1 MDLKAVLF
9 DLDGTLTRFN
19 IDYRSARRDVNAELQ
34 TLGLG
39 EHGLKD
45 GMMLYMMLDNVRGLM
60 PDEMYRL
67 FVNKVQSLFER
78 YELASATSTDLQPY
92 ARDTLASL
100 KEQGFKTAIV
110 TNNCLN
116 ATKTVINRF
125 GLHSM
130 IDVLV
135 TREDAPRWKPDG
147 AMVKESLNRLHL
159 DPLNALFVG
168 DSSIDVMAARDSG
181 VTSVALLTGP
191 TPTSRLLKEKP
202 DYLISSLAE
211 LMALIEQIKSEKV

>member
-19 IDYRSARRDVNAELQ
+19 IDYRSARRDVNAELV

-39 EHGLKD
+39 EHSLKD
-45 GMMLYMMLDNVRGLM
+45 GMMLYMMLDNVKGLM
-60 PDEMYRL
+60 PDERFRL
-67 FVNKVQSLFER
+67 FVDKVQSLFER
-78 YELASATSTDLQPY
+78 YEIASAASTDLQPY
-92 ARDTLASL
+92 ARETLVSL

-125 GLHSM
+125 GLQPLV
-130 IDVLV
+130 DALV

-147 AMVKESLNRLHL
+147 AMVKETLNRLHI
-159 DPLNALFVG
+159 DPGDALFVG
-168 DSSIDVMAARDSG
+168 DSTIDVMAARDAG
-181 VTSVALLTGP
+181 VISVALLTGP
-191 TPTSRLLKEKP
+191 TLTTRLLKEKP
-202 DYLISSLAE
+202 DYLIPSLAE
-211 LMALIEQIKSEKV
+211 LMSLIEKIR

>member
-19 IDYRSARRDVNAELQ
+19 IDYRSARRDVNAELE

-39 EHGLKD
+39 EHCLKD

-60 PDEMYRL
+60 PDEGYRL
-67 FVNKVQSLFER
+67 FVDKVQSLFER
-78 YELASATSTDLQPY
+78 YELASAKLTNLQPY
-92 ARDTLASL
+92 AREILASL

-125 GLHSM
+125 GLHPL
-130 IDVLV
+130 IDALV
-135 TREDAPRWKPDG
+135 TRENVPRWKPDG
-147 AMVKESLNRLHL
+147 AMVKVSLNRLHV
-159 DPLNALFVG
+159 DPSNALFVG
-168 DSSIDVMAARDSG
+168 DSTIDIMAARDSG

-191 TPTSRLLKEKP
+191 TLTSRLLKEEP

-211 LMALIEQIKSEKV
+211 LTTLIEQIRSE

>member
-19 IDYRSARRDVNAELQ
+19 IDYRSARRDVNAELE

-45 GMMLYMMLDNVRGLM
+45 GMMLYMMLDNVKRLM
-60 PDEMYRL
+60 PDEGYQL
-67 FVNKVQSLFER
+67 LVGKVQSLFER

-92 ARDTLASL
+92 ARETLVGL
-100 KEQGFKTAIV
+100 KELGFKTAIV

-125 GLHSM
+125 GLHPL
-130 IDVLV
+130 IDALV
-135 TREDAPRWKPDG
+135 TREDAQRWKPDG
-147 AMVKESLNRLHL
+147 AMVKETLNRLHV
-159 DPLNALFVG
+159 DPGDALFVG
-168 DSSIDVMAARDSG
+168 DSTIDVMAARDAS

-191 TPTSRLLKEKP
+191 TLTTRLLKEKP

-211 LMALIEQIKSEKV
+211 LMTLIEQIR

>member
-19 IDYRSARRDVNAELQ
+19 IDYRSARRDVNAELDM
-34 TLGLG
+34 LGLG
-39 EHGLKD
+39 EHSLKD
-45 GMMLYMMLDNVRGLM
+45 GVMLYMMLDNVRGLM
-60 PDEMYRL
+60 PDEGYRL
-67 FVNKVQSLFER
+67 FVGKVQSLFER

-92 ARDTLASL
+92 ALEILASL
-100 KEQGFKTAIV
+100 REQGFKTAIV
-110 TNNCLN
+110 TNNCLS

-125 GLHSM
+125 GLHPL

-147 AMVKESLNRLHL
+147 AMVKETLNRLNV
-159 DPLNALFVG
+159 DPGNALFVG
-168 DSSIDVMAARDSG
+168 DSTIDVMAARDSG

-191 TPTSRLLKEKP
+191 TLTSRLLKEEP

-211 LMALIEQIKSEKV
+211 LMALIEQIRLE